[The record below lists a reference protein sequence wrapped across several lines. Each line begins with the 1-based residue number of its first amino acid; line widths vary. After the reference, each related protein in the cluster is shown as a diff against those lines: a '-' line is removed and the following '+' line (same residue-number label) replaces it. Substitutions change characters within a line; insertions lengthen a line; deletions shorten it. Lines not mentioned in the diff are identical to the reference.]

1 MKTILSKL
9 LILTVLLLLASLP
22 SCVKQPAPKPTPGK
36 DQEQEDDDKDDNKPV
51 VETDPARLKFLS
63 FSFAPE
69 HNGQIYSEVALTA
82 SGNTL
87 SGDILYYRTDL
98 TQLAAS
104 FETNGAKVTV
114 GSTEQKSGVTVNDF
128 TKAVAYRIYTPAGQ
142 FREFKVTVRN
152 HSYSGLPLLVL
163 STEGAAPVSSKET
176 WIQGTMRIDRQEN
189 DCDEFSG
196 QIEIKGRGN
205 NSWAKDK
212 KPYAIKLA
220 EKQPVMGIN
229 KHKRWALLA
238 NASDKTLL
246 RNRVAFEIAKH
257 ATALDWTPDSR
268 YVDVILNGRFLGNYL
283 LTEQIK
289 IDKNRV
295 ALAEMDPAATS
306 GDAITG
312 GYLLELDRYFDEV
325 NKFRSAFAD
334 LPVNFKEPDEEGLNS
349 AQSTT

>member
-152 HSYSGLPLLVL
+152 HSYSGLPLLVRCA
-163 STEGAAPVSSKET
+163 STGRRTTATSFPDRSKSRGAATTAGRKTKSPMRSSSP
-176 WIQGTMRIDRQEN
+176 R
-189 DCDEFSG
+189 
-196 QIEIKGRGN
+196 N
-205 NSWAKDK
+205 NRLWA
-212 KPYAIKLA
+212 
-220 EKQPVMGIN
+220 
-229 KHKRWALLA
+229 
-238 NASDKTLL
+238 
-246 RNRVAFEIAKH
+246 
-257 ATALDWTPDSR
+257 
-268 YVDVILNGRFLGNYL
+268 
-283 LTEQIK
+283 
-289 IDKNRV
+289 
-295 ALAEMDPAATS
+295 
-306 GDAITG
+306 
-312 GYLLELDRYFDEV
+312 
-325 NKFRSAFAD
+325 
-334 LPVNFKEPDEEGLNS
+334 
-349 AQSTT
+349 

>member
-1 MKTILSKL
+1 MKTILAKL

-36 DQEQEDDDKDDNKPV
+36 DQEQEDDKDDNKPV

-87 SGDILYYRTDL
+87 SGDILYYWTDL

-128 TKAVAYRIYTPAGQ
+128 TKAIAYRIYTPAGQ

-176 WIQGTMRIDRQEN
+176 WIQGTMRIDR
-189 DCDEFSG
+189 
-196 QIEIKGRGN
+196 RGN
-205 NSWAKDK
+205 E
-212 KPYAIKLA
+212 Y
-220 EKQPVMGIN
+220 
-229 KHKRWALLA
+229 
-238 NASDKTLL
+238 
-246 RNRVAFEIAKH
+246 
-257 ATALDWTPDSR
+257 
-268 YVDVILNGRFLGNYL
+268 Y
-283 LTEQIK
+283 
-289 IDKNRV
+289 
-295 ALAEMDPAATS
+295 
-306 GDAITG
+306 
-312 GYLLELDRYFDEV
+312 
-325 NKFRSAFAD
+325 
-334 LPVNFKEPDEEGLNS
+334 
-349 AQSTT
+349 

>member
-128 TKAVAYRIYTPAGQ
+128 TKAIAYRIYTPAGQ

-152 HSYSGLPLLVL
+152 HS
-163 STEGAAPVSSKET
+163 
-176 WIQGTMRIDRQEN
+176 
-189 DCDEFSG
+189 
-196 QIEIKGRGN
+196 
-205 NSWAKDK
+205 
-212 KPYAIKLA
+212 
-220 EKQPVMGIN
+220 
-229 KHKRWALLA
+229 
-238 NASDKTLL
+238 
-246 RNRVAFEIAKH
+246 
-257 ATALDWTPDSR
+257 
-268 YVDVILNGRFLGNYL
+268 
-283 LTEQIK
+283 
-289 IDKNRV
+289 
-295 ALAEMDPAATS
+295 
-306 GDAITG
+306 
-312 GYLLELDRYFDEV
+312 
-325 NKFRSAFAD
+325 
-334 LPVNFKEPDEEGLNS
+334 
-349 AQSTT
+349 

>member
-128 TKAVAYRIYTPAGQ
+128 TKAIAYRIYTPAGQ

-163 STEGAAPVSSKET
+163 STEGAAPVSSKVRCAST
-176 WIQGTMRIDRQEN
+176 GRRTTATSFPDR
-189 DCDEFSG
+189 S
-196 QIEIKGRGN
+196 KSRG
-205 NSWAKDK
+205 
-212 KPYAIKLA
+212 
-220 EKQPVMGIN
+220 
-229 KHKRWALLA
+229 
-238 NASDKTLL
+238 
-246 RNRVAFEIAKH
+246 
-257 ATALDWTPDSR
+257 
-268 YVDVILNGRFLGNYL
+268 
-283 LTEQIK
+283 
-289 IDKNRV
+289 
-295 ALAEMDPAATS
+295 AATTAGRKTKS
-306 GDAITG
+306 PM
-312 GYLLELDRYFDEV
+312 
-325 NKFRSAFAD
+325 RSSSPRNNRLWA
-334 LPVNFKEPDEEGLNS
+334 
-349 AQSTT
+349 